1 MRAYSVAVASLSIN
15 APKKWTDNAIS
26 QHNIDGI
33 ISTQR
38 GVARRITFPALLTLA
53 IARVL
58 QADLGMSLSGAIRVA
73 TGLLSLPDGREMHVG
88 PLTIS
93 MDIAAARRALE
104 MRLADAME
112 SAPRPRRGRPP
123 SRT

>member
-1 MRAYSVAVASLSIN
+1 MRAYSVAVASLGIN

-26 QHNIDGI
+26 QHDIDGI
-33 ISTQR
+33 VSTQR

-53 IARVL
+53 IARDL
-58 QADLGMSLSGAIRVA
+58 QTDLGMSLSGAIRVA
-73 TGLLSLPDGREMHVG
+73 AGLTCHPDGREIRLG

-93 MDIAAARRALE
+93 MDVAAARRALE